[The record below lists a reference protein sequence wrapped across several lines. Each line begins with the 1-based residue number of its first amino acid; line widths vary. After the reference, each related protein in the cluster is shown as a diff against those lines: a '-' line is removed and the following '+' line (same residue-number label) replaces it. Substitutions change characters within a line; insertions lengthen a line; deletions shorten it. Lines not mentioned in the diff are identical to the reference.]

1 MAISRACAPGG
12 HQQRFGAAS
21 GATPARWHDS
31 HGRVGGSGT
40 HGTLR
45 NLLRAPVPQGA
56 ARGQGRPECARLVPG
71 TPVHAEVAR
80 MYLCESALYLC
91 SPRHAPP
98 ACGAAACLGEVSAS
112 LLDCAGCCWD
122 IACAVCLV
130 ACCEYPRALLHAV
143 STRVPLCR
151 AEQPDLQGC
160 LARADGVDAPPPRR
174 RR

>member
-21 GATPARWHDS
+21 GATSARWHDS

-98 ACGAAACLGEVSAS
+98 ASQCGAAACLGEVPAS
-112 LLDCAGCCWD
+112 LLDCAGP
-122 IACAVCLV
+122 V
-130 ACCEYPRALLHAV
+130 AAGTSLAPCALLHAV

>member
-1 MAISRACAPGG
+1 MAISRACAPDR
-12 HQQRFGAAS
+12 HQQRFGATS
-21 GATPARWHDS
+21 GATSARWHDS

-40 HGTLR
+40 HGTLQS
-45 NLLRAPVPQGA
+45 LLRAPVRQGA

-71 TPVHAEVAR
+71 TPAHAEVAR
-80 MYLCESALYLC
+80 VYLCESVLYVC

-98 ACGAAACLGEVSAS
+98 ASHCGAAACLGEVSAL
-112 LLDCAGCCWD
+112 LLDCA
-122 IACAVCLV
+122 V
-130 ACCEYPRALLHAV
+130 AAGTSLAPCALLHAV
-143 STRVPLCR
+143 STRVSLCR